1 MALLKTESLTKY
13 FGGLAAVNNLS
24 FEVNEGE
31 IRGLIGPNGAGKTT
45 IFNLVSGLHKPTSGK
60 ILYQDEDISG
70 LRVSQVASRGL
81 VRTFQGTTLFQELSV
96 VDNVLIGQH
105 LQIDSSLL
113 SRAFGH
119 ARTARDI
126 ANALEILEFLELAER
141 KDELAMNLSHG
152 HQRALGVAVALAAE
166 PKLLMLDEPFA
177 GMNPEETHRMMGHLT
192 KVRERGITLL
202 LVEHD
207 MQAVMGLCDY
217 ITVVNFGELLS
228 EGLPEEIRADQDVI
242 EAYLGAA

>member
-217 ITVVNFGELLS
+217 ITVLNFGELLS